1 MKLNDFEQKVW
12 DFMFNEHKTPVM
24 LKTLTKK
31 FIVSDSKTT
40 AALNRLIDI
49 GWVEMELSGSKK
61 FYKVKGR

>member
-31 FIVSDSKTT
+31 FIASDSKTT